1 MTLVTSSRKP
11 VPEVRT
17 LCRDIAFSIGAEC
30 VSRGKLNFNAV
41 KAADE
46 TVIVVSRADSG
57 YHLEVLHGGSTVA
70 EYIVPSFTVSE
81 RSGTIERGFFVANR
95 AVFDELAPYVPVSY
109 TGEENCTIRFAGTQ
123 RRQYLL
129 EVLG

>member
-1 MTLVTSSRKP
+1 MTIVTSSRKP
-11 VPEVRT
+11 VPEVRS

-30 VSRGKLNFNAV
+30 VARGKLNFDAV
-41 KAADE
+41 RASDE
-46 TVIVVSRADSG
+46 TVLVISRADSG
-57 YHLEVLHGGSTVA
+57 YRLGFLHGGETVA
-70 EYIVPSFTVSE
+70 EYIVPSFQVSE
-81 RSGTIERGFFVANR
+81 RSGSMERGLFVANR
-95 AVFDELAPYVPVSY
+95 AVFEELAPYVPVSY

>member
-1 MTLVTSSRKP
+1 MTIVTSSRKP
-11 VPEVRT
+11 VPEVRS
-17 LCRDIAFSIGAEC
+17 LCRDIAFSLGAEC
-30 VSRGKLNFNAV
+30 VARGKLNFDAV

-46 TVIVVSRADSG
+46 TVLVVSRADSG
-57 YHLEVLHGGSTVA
+57 YRLEVIHGGATVA
-70 EYIVPSFTVSE
+70 EYIVPSFRVTE
-81 RSGTIERGFFVANR
+81 RAGPIERGLFVANR
-95 AVFDELAPYVPVSY
+95 AVFDELAPYIPVSY